1 MAIEQYNWDEAWR
14 RVTGHP
20 HPSSRTTNTDTD
32 PIDWD
37 KARYHAQIFDH
48 NAAAGQRTQAQ
59 RQYIQARKQ
68 ATQVQQ
74 SPRTQAKLQATIDAL
89 HEGERQ
95 SVQRTRPAATQ
106 AAIDRRK
113 TEQIQQRPRTQAK
126 LQQTIKGLREG
137 QQDTS
142 PDVVPN
148 DQRNP
153 AGAQSALAKE
163 DSKRAMAE
171 QLRARTQLNV
181 VPGVDYASIPN
192 KADYAE
198 LSQYHTTEHGRGEFN
213 AWTGLYG
220 DTGFG
225 DITYDLINRN
235 PAAERRA
242 TAQSAAAGGALGTA
256 AQDYLTQ
263 LTDAEI
269 GIFNYLYAQ
278 DTAAGDDTHYKAYR
292 YIRDIKPQLTARAAQ
307 QTSAFWQEQAQKDPV
322 GTSIFSVG
330 LAPLKGV
337 GYVGQAVQMLAED
350 KIDPNA
356 GYNLFANVR
365 GAITGTVSQMA
376 EDKWGKPGSFAYNTA
391 MSMADFLITTLVSG
405 GFSGDAATAELGKK
419 LALGIMSSGAA
430 ADATTAAKERGLDD
444 QEAFT
449 LGTIAGAAE
458 ILTERYS
465 LDALLDP
472 KWSDGALKYVTRNA
486 LVEGSEEVGSDLIN
500 TVADL
505 IVAGDKNEIKQAIA
519 AYEKQGHSESAAF
532 GLALADKAMSLGADF
547 LGGALSGSKRK
558 MPVRTDESPCWRK
571 A

>member
-14 RVTGHP
+14 RVTGQP
-20 HPSSRTTNTDTD
+20 HPSSRTTNSDTD

-48 NAAAGQRTQAQ
+48 NAAAGQRTQEQ

-74 SPRTQAKLQATIDAL
+74 SPRTQAKLQATIAAL

-113 TEQIQQRPRTQAK
+113 SEQIRQSPRTQAK

-213 AWTGLYG
+213 AWTGRYG

-235 PAAERRA
+235 PAAELRA

-292 YIRDIKPQLTARAAQ
+292 YIRDIKPQL
-307 QTSAFWQEQAQKDPV
+307 
-322 GTSIFSVG
+322 
-330 LAPLKGV
+330 
-337 GYVGQAVQMLAED
+337 
-350 KIDPNA
+350 
-356 GYNLFANVR
+356 R
-365 GAITGTVSQMA
+365 GASCPDA
-376 EDKWGKPGSFAYNTA
+376 
-391 MSMADFLITTLVSG
+391 G
-405 GFSGDAATAELGKK
+405 GRQD
-419 LALGIMSSGAA
+419 
-430 ADATTAAKERGLDD
+430 
-444 QEAFT
+444 
-449 LGTIAGAAE
+449 
-458 ILTERYS
+458 
-465 LDALLDP
+465 
-472 KWSDGALKYVTRNA
+472 
-486 LVEGSEEVGSDLIN
+486 
-500 TVADL
+500 
-505 IVAGDKNEIKQAIA
+505 
-519 AYEKQGHSESAAF
+519 
-532 GLALADKAMSLGADF
+532 
-547 LGGALSGSKRK
+547 
-558 MPVRTDESPCWRK
+558 
-571 A
+571 